1 MPPLALG
8 CPPPLKQLLAKRL
21 TSHTLFAR
29 KLTFPL
35 ALTSIKKSEQEKED
49 TSDQQSSKKQFN
61 EMREGVIF
69 HFIYIYIY
77 IDYKKNK
84 RT

>member
-1 MPPLALG
+1 MKWIT
-8 CPPPLKQLLAKRL
+8 LKMHMIPIIFQEIDMVTEQYISL
-21 TSHTLFAR
+21 
-29 KLTFPL
+29 
-35 ALTSIKKSEQEKED
+35 LTSIKKSEQEKED

-61 EMREGVIF
+61 EMREGVIYY
-69 HFIYIYIY
+69 FIYIYIY

>member
-1 MPPLALG
+1 MKWIT
-8 CPPPLKQLLAKRL
+8 LKMHMIPIIFQEIDMVTEQYISL
-21 TSHTLFAR
+21 
-29 KLTFPL
+29 
-35 ALTSIKKSEQEKED
+35 LTSIKKSEQEKED

-69 HFIYIYIY
+69 YFIYIY

>member
-1 MPPLALG
+1 MIPIIFQEIDMVTEQYISL
-8 CPPPLKQLLAKRL
+8 
-21 TSHTLFAR
+21 
-29 KLTFPL
+29 
-35 ALTSIKKSEQEKED
+35 LTSIKKSEQEKED

-69 HFIYIYIY
+69 YYIYIY

-84 RT
+84 

>member
-1 MPPLALG
+1 MKWIT
-8 CPPPLKQLLAKRL
+8 LKMHMIPIIFQEIDMVTEQYISL
-21 TSHTLFAR
+21 
-29 KLTFPL
+29 
-35 ALTSIKKSEQEKED
+35 LTSIKKSEQEKED

-69 HFIYIYIY
+69 YFMYIYIY

>member
-1 MPPLALG
+1 MKWIT
-8 CPPPLKQLLAKRL
+8 LKMHMIPIIFQEIDMVTEQYISL
-21 TSHTLFAR
+21 
-29 KLTFPL
+29 
-35 ALTSIKKSEQEKED
+35 LTSIKKSEQEKED

-69 HFIYIYIY
+69 YFIYIYIY

>member
-1 MPPLALG
+1 MKWIT
-8 CPPPLKQLLAKRL
+8 LKMHMIPIIFQEIDMVTEQYISL
-21 TSHTLFAR
+21 
-29 KLTFPL
+29 
-35 ALTSIKKSEQEKED
+35 LTSIKKSEQEKED

-69 HFIYIYIY
+69 YYIYIY

-84 RT
+84 

>member
-1 MPPLALG
+1 MKWIT
-8 CPPPLKQLLAKRL
+8 LKMHMIPIIFQEIDMVTEEYISL
-21 TSHTLFAR
+21 
-29 KLTFPL
+29 
-35 ALTSIKKSEQEKED
+35 LTSIKKSEQEKED
-49 TSDQQSSKKQFN
+49 TSEQQSLKRKFN

-69 HFIYIYIY
+69 YFIYIYIY